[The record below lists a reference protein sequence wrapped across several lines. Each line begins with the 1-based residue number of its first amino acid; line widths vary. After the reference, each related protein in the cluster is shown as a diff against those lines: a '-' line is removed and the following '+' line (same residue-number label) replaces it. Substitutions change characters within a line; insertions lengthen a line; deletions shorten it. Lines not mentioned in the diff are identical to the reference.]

1 MDGRPVVDQFLIG
14 AWMFGFLL
22 LKGLTILGLWPGG
35 LGDDLQAAVR
45 AAPVLGLV
53 SGALLAAAAVELAYM
68 LFTPGPD
75 EAIDPLILG
84 LAGTTILALSHHE
97 QAAGAPASPSAPR
110 RRCRASIGPT
120 SWLHWSWWRTAR
132 RRGCGKPC
140 PGRDLC
146 GTRATLAGVPLSTG
160 RLLAGRTAG
169 LPRPGAPAVA
179 LGSPRWAVDGP
190 TGTRR
195 RTPTCSDPTIP

>member
-1 MDGRPVVDQFLIG
+1 MNRPFQHRVARFYRVPQVVAFYARTLAQFLIG

-22 LKGLTILGLWPGG
+22 LKGVTILGFWPGELAG
-35 LGDDLQAAVR
+35 DLQAAVR

-97 QAAGAPASPSAPR
+97 QAAGAGGSA
-110 RRCRASIGPT
+110 GT
-120 SWLHWSWWRTAR
+120 GLD
-132 RRGCGKPC
+132 
-140 PGRDLC
+140 DLMN
-146 GTRATLAGVPLSTG
+146 GALI
-160 RLLAGRTAG
+160 LLLVAG
-169 LPRPGAPAVA
+169 LFLLFFLRWKVRQWFAAEEAGQDAAAATRPDPPAAAPPQDAR
-179 LGSPRWAVDGP
+179 LP
-190 TGTRR
+190 
-195 RTPTCSDPTIP
+195 DP